1 MENHKKDFNAQIT
14 ELENLT
20 STFKQYFDGEAYE
33 EVAAMARNIKTR
45 IDDAKEYAKTIN
57 NRETLVEYEDIA
69 DYTSID
75 QMQKDFKPFYDLWTV
90 VEEWRK
96 SHHSWINDPFDEINP
111 QSVEDIS
118 DNSNKVMS

>member
-14 ELENLT
+14 ELENET
-20 STFKQYFDGEAYE
+20 SSFKKYIDGEAYE
-33 EVAAMARNIKTR
+33 EVAAIARNIHQR
-45 IDDAKEYAKTIN
+45 ILDANEYAKTIN
-57 NRETLVEYEDIA
+57 NRESLVDYEEVA
-69 DYTSID
+69 DYTSLEL
-75 QMQKDFKPFYDLWTV
+75 MKKEFHPFYQLWTT

-96 SHHSWINDPFDEINP
+96 SHHSWIYESFDEINP